1 MSPAVEDEVRNNVKG
16 TIYEKLPVG
25 PGQIRLLTISPKKDG
40 EEDTAQLQCDL
51 KTVHLD
57 GKTPYTALSYT
68 WGHGSDI
75 VEIVVNNK
83 PFKATANL
91 HAALEHF
98 RNNQIPTTL
107 WVDAICINQKHDG
120 EKGEQVQLMQDIF
133 SGAEKT
139 WVWLGI
145 KADESNVAVGLV
157 NELSQVYR
165 SSCKGGHTSPEFADK
180 SQLRSLKPPGFEDKL
195 IALDHLLNRDYWYRV
210 WVVQEI
216 ALSKKL
222 TLFCGNCKFS
232 WESLLFTAYFL
243 NIRIDVW
250 IYQSLS
256 HKINSSRGIPGGTQ
270 RILSIQSVRHDFQ
283 EKLRNKLRDS
293 LLFLLSNHR
302 HTGATNEKD
311 KYIALSGLANK
322 YNEDQV
328 TNSKTARAASTPTC
342 PTCGFEE
349 VKTIDSLYD
358 KSKTVGDVYTL
369 ACESLTKEQRRHPPL
384 DFLDCAGP
392 PRKFQ
397 MPSWVPD
404 WSVTLGRPTPILYW
418 QLATKQHDAL
428 VPINAPRASLLQYS
442 DFAAKK
448 QSKLALL
455 NSQDETHL
463 LNKSTTFSIRKNGLL
478 WARGRK
484 LDSIKGVDIVQRP
497 PTGRS
502 EDQKAVYSVQPK
514 APEYPIPERPSDVLW
529 KTIVLNR
536 TRTDGLKA
544 PDNWGNIFYNY
555 LTQPPISPTPSFLH
569 QWWAQSKHVKFCGS
583 TLEEIAMKRQSSIP
597 EQIPNSNDALEHF
610 KTAFTNAVGYRKLA
624 PTERGS
630 LGLVPL
636 EAKPGDVVVIL
647 ADCSA
652 PVLLRWR
659 EIEEDYEFIGTCYV
673 HGIMQGEAMIGLDA
687 EERIS
692 EEFYIR

>member
-25 PGQIRLLTISPKKDG
+25 PGQIRLLTISTKKDG
-40 EEDTAQLQCDL
+40 EEDDAQLRCTL
-51 KTVHLD
+51 KTVPLD
-57 GKTPYTALSYT
+57 GKTRYTALSYT
-68 WGHGSDI
+68 WGHESDI
-75 VEIVVNNK
+75 VDIVVNEE
-83 PFKATANL
+83 PFEATANL

-98 RNNQIPTTL
+98 RNNQVPTTL

-145 KADESNVAVGLV
+145 E
-157 NELSQVYR
+157 
-165 SSCKGGHTSPEFADK
+165 ADK
-180 SQLRSLKPPGFEDKL
+180 SSMAGDLINELYRSACREGNASPESADKIQWGSLNIRGLEDKL
-195 IALDHLLNRDYWYRV
+195 IALEHLLTRDYWYRV

-222 TLFCGNCKFS
+222 TLFCGDHEFS

-243 NIRIDVW
+243 NIQIDVW
-250 IYQSLS
+250 IDQSLS
-256 HKINSSRGIPGGTQ
+256 RKRNPTRGILGGTQ

-283 EKLRNKLRDS
+283 EKLRSELRDS

-311 KYIALSGLANK
+311 KYIALSGLTQK
-322 YNEDQV
+322 GDKGQL
-328 TNSKTARAASTPTC
+328 TDNSKTARAASTPTC
-342 PTCGFEE
+342 PTCGSEK
-349 VKTIDSLYD
+349 VKVMDNLYD
-358 KSKTVGDVYTL
+358 KSKRVGDVYTL
-369 ACESLTKEQRRHPPL
+369 ACESLTKEQQRHPPL

-404 WSVTLGRPTPILYW
+404 WSVILGRPSPLLYW
-418 QLATKQHDAL
+418 QLATKQHDDL
-428 VPINAPRASLLQYS
+428 VPINAPGASLLRYS

-448 QSKLALL
+448 QNEPAPL
-455 NSQDETHL
+455 NAQDGAHP
-463 LNKSTTFSIRKNGLL
+463 LNKLTFSIQKNGLL

-484 LDSIKGVDIVQRP
+484 LDSIKGLNIVQTSRIE
-497 PTGRS
+497 RS
-502 EDQKAVYSVQPK
+502 EDQKAVHSVQPK
-514 APEYPIPERPSDVLW
+514 APEYPIHERPSDVLW

-536 TRTDGLKA
+536 TRTAGLKA
-544 PDNWGNIFYNY
+544 PDNWGEIFYNY
-555 LTQPPISPTPSFLH
+555 LSRQPISPTPSFLH
-569 QWWAQSKHVKFCGS
+569 QWWAQSKHVKLCGS
-583 TLEEIAMKRQSSIP
+583 TLEEIAKERQLSIP
-597 EQIPNSNDALEHF
+597 EQIPNSDDALEHF

-673 HGIMQGEAMIGLDA
+673 HGIMQGEAMTGLDA